1 MLGSHQEQLI
11 WWTFRT
17 VTDQTENAKQ
27 QQHHHHLVIIIS
39 SSSPTLIWLVVSDRC
54 YFLKHIFP
62 SRHVGVRWATQL
74 TSSYVQR
81 VWHHGP
87 VMCVGFGATLG
98 PPSGPCALKDCQQ
111 LDQQMQAAQQDLLRG
126 QGLNE
131 QQAAEIKSQATLC
144 DSLRG
149 GRRKDP
155 TNFNMNWDMLLFCS
169 GGNMG
174 LRIGCP
180 NSFDGIWWSEVDH
193 YSPTIFT
200 NMLHIFGLC
209 PIFRPELTL
218 APRGMYP
225 KLGDN

>member
-1 MLGSHQEQLI
+1 MFRGFDTTGQ
-11 WWTFRT
+11 WW
-17 VTDQTENAKQ
+17 
-27 QQHHHHLVIIIS
+27 
-39 SSSPTLIWLVVSDRC
+39 
-54 YFLKHIFP
+54 
-62 SRHVGVRWATQL
+62 
-74 TSSYVQR
+74 
-81 VWHHGP
+81 

-149 GRRKDP
+149 GRPKDP

-180 NSFDGIWWSEVDH
+180 NSFDGQRLIIILQLSSDPSWPWHLVGCIPSWVTTNDAPSHLRNHQPVNCSWS
-193 YSPTIFT
+193 
-200 NMLHIFGLC
+200 N
-209 PIFRPELTL
+209 
-218 APRGMYP
+218 
-225 KLGDN
+225 LGDFDQEFPS